1 MTAVKRPLWMDNV
14 EGALPVRPQ
23 LVLAGAIRDLFLVP
37 ARDADGPPTFLG
49 LLGALWQMLQPLG
62 YEAIA
67 VYDPVDGLNVVP
79 STPEATA
86 AVEELLAVRLGSDG
100 ERAMSL
106 PRLAEVM
113 RRVDGPATR
122 RRFALVI
129 DYAGRLVSD
138 PEQLTPEERAFFAA
152 AEKLSHRA
160 NPTAVEGAA
169 GGAALFNPVI
179 WLVNE
184 ERELPSWLL
193 AGNQGIRTIA
203 VPGPDFSQRQAAA
216 GQLVGSMGGA
226 DDTDGAAEAVTT
238 FAIAAE
244 GLGVKDMLEVTRLAA
259 GAGLGTDDI
268 DDAVRAYRVGILD
281 NPWKQAYL
289 RDRIR
294 EGEQA
299 VSARVLG
306 QDAAVR
312 STFDILKRSVT
323 GLSGAQTAA
332 RSGRPRGV
340 LFFAGPTGVGKT
352 ELAKQLCKVIFGT
365 EDAYV
370 RFDMSEFSAE
380 HAEARLIGAPPG
392 YVGYDA
398 GGELTN
404 AMRRQPF
411 SLILFDE
418 IEKAAPRILDKF
430 LQILEDGRLT
440 DGRGTTV
447 YFSEAVIVFTS
458 NLGIYV
464 PDGAGG
470 RSQNV
475 TQEMDADEV
484 EGRVRA
490 AITDHFTLELNRPE
504 LLNRLGDNVVV
515 FDFIRA
521 EVAEAIFDVLVGNV
535 AARVQAEQHLDLQLS
550 TSARATLLQLC
561 TADLSN
567 GGRGIGTVIEAALV
581 NPLARAIFDDGPR
594 PDGKLVIDEI
604 RHTPL

>member
-1 MTAVKRPLWMDNV
+1 MDNV

-23 LVLAGAIRDLFLVP
+23 LVLAGAVRDLFLVGGADEASP
-37 ARDADGPPTFLG
+37 AQFLG
-49 LLGALWQMLQPLG
+49 LLGALWHLLQPLG
-62 YEAIA
+62 YEALA
-67 VYDPVDGLNVVP
+67 VYDPVDGLTAMP
-79 STPEATA
+79 HTPEVTA
-86 AVEELLAVRLGSDG
+86 AVEELIDTSLGQDG
-100 ERAMSL
+100 GRPMTL

-113 RRVDGPATR
+113 RRADGRATR

-129 DYAGRLVSD
+129 DYAGRLAPN
-138 PEQLTPEERAFFAA
+138 PEQLTPEEHAFFTA

-160 NPTAVEGAA
+160 ETTAVEGYAR
-169 GGAALFNPVI
+169 GSALFNPVI
-179 WLVNE
+179 WVVNE
-184 ERELPSWLL
+184 ERELPSWLI

-203 VPGPDFSQRQAAA
+203 VAPPDFTQRHAAA
-216 GQLVGSMGGA
+216 AQLVGGLGSPVEAA
-226 DDTDGAAEAVTT
+226 DPDEGPTAFAVAAD
-238 FAIAAE
+238 
-244 GLGVKDMLEVTRLAA
+244 GLGVKDMLEVTRLAI
-259 GAGLGTDDI
+259 GAGLGITDI
-268 DDAVRAYRVGILD
+268 DDAVRAYRVGVLD
-281 NPWKQAYL
+281 NPWKQTYL

-294 EGEQA
+294 EGEDA
-299 VSARVLG
+299 VRRRVLG
-306 QDAAVR
+306 QDHAVR

-323 GLSGAQTAA
+323 GLSGAQASS

-411 SLILFDE
+411 SLVLFDE

-440 DGRGTTV
+440 DGRGSTV

-464 PDGAGG
+464 PDGVGG
-470 RSQNV
+470 RVQNV
-475 TQEMDADEV
+475 TPDMDPGTV
-484 EGRVRA
+484 EERVRA
-490 AITDHFTLELNRPE
+490 GITNHFTLQLNRPE
-504 LLNRLGDNVVV
+504 LLNRLGDNIVV
-515 FDFIRA
+515 FDFIRPA
-521 EVAEAIFDVLVGNV
+521 VAEAIFEVLVGNV
-535 AARVQAEQHLDLQLS
+535 AGRVRDEQRAELVLADD
-550 TSARATLLQLC
+550 ARASLLGWC

-581 NPLARAIFDDGPR
+581 NPLARAIFDRGVAPGDR
-594 PDGKLVIDEI
+594 LLVADVIE
-604 RHTPL
+604 TPLGYDLVLGP